1 MFRNLTY
8 GNSDADTANVEKSIA
23 QGFIQCRDFTTVA
36 RSKIEMVHVE
46 KFTKKR
52 GRYALSLQTIGAGD
66 LLKWNVLNGDPVTPV
81 AEPGSIRKLNQS

>member
-1 MFRNLTY
+1 MHLFRNLTY

-23 QGFIQCRDFTTVA
+23 QG
-36 RSKIEMVHVE
+36 VE